1 MELTGT
7 FEITSWQES
16 VEKELANG
24 TKLSRANVRQ
34 SYTGSL
40 SGESELTYQLCY
52 DTSGN
57 ADFVGFEEML
67 LTIVFTFLEVI
78 VLQHNGCFNNG
89 IATSK
94 FTVVESSHDKTLIGY
109 EGFFRSKE
117 NGQADYQI
125 KGPL

>member
-52 DTSGN
+52 YTSGN
-57 ADFVGFEEML
+57 ADFVGFE
-67 LTIVFTFLEVI
+67 TISINTANELEVI

>member
-57 ADFVGFEEML
+57 ADFVGFE
-67 LTIVFTFLEVI
+67 TISINTPNELEVI

>member
-57 ADFVGFEEML
+57 ADFVGFE
-67 LTIVFTFLEVI
+67 TISINTPNELEVI

-94 FTVVESSHDKTLIGY
+94 FTVVESSHDKTIIGY

>member
-7 FEITSWQES
+7 FKIISWQES

-24 TKLSRANVRQ
+24 AKLSRADVRQ
-34 SYTGSL
+34 SYTGRL
-40 SGESELTYQLCY
+40 SGSSELTYQLFY
-52 DTSGN
+52 DTNGN
-57 ADFVGFEEML
+57 ADFVGFEIISINTPNEL
-67 LTIVFTFLEVI
+67 GVI
-78 VLQHNGCFNNG
+78 VLQHNGCFKNG

-94 FTVVESSHDKTLIGY
+94 FTVVESSHDKTLIGH

>member
-52 DTSGN
+52 DNSGN
-57 ADFVGFEEML
+57 ADFVGFE
-67 LTIVFTFLEVI
+67 TISINTPNELEVI

>member
-24 TKLSRANVRQ
+24 TKLNRANVRQ

-40 SGESELTYQLCY
+40 SGKSELTYQLCY

-57 ADFVGFEEML
+57 ADFVGFE
-67 LTIVFTFLEVI
+67 TISINTPNELDVI

-109 EGFFRSKE
+109 EGFFRSKD

>member
-57 ADFVGFEEML
+57 ADFVGFG
-67 LTIVFTFLEVI
+67 TIFINTPNELKVI